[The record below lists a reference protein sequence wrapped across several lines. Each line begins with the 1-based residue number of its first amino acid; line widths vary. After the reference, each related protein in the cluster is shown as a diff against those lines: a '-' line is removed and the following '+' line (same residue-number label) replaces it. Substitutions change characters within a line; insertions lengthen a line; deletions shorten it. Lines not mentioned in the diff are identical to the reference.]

1 MQRNTHQGEASF
13 GPESESKD
21 GAAPTLITFHE
32 RKLNVCFFFGRD
44 ELGRVVLGDVIT
56 AIDGKEIKLQRDLF
70 EILDERRPGD
80 KIKLEVLRNGQRMAF
95 EVELGGRQLSGT
107 E

>member
-1 MQRNTHQGEASF
+1 MK
-13 GPESESKD
+13 ESSMS
-21 GAAPTLITFHE
+21 AL
-32 RKLNVCFFFGRD
+32 FFGRD

-80 KIKLEVLRNGQRMAF
+80 KIKLEVLRKRAKDGF
-95 EVELGGRQLSGT
+95 
-107 E
+107 

>member
-1 MQRNTHQGEASF
+1 MACKGNTPGRGLSEALSQNRKMELHQLGKNAQCLL
-13 GPESESKD
+13 G
-21 GAAPTLITFHE
+21 I
-32 RKLNVCFFFGRD
+32 CRD

-95 EVELGGRQLSGT
+95 EVELGGRQLSGS

>member
-1 MQRNTHQGEASF
+1 M
-13 GPESESKD
+13 
-21 GAAPTLITFHE
+21 
-32 RKLNVCFFFGRD
+32 
-44 ELGRVVLGDVIT
+44 LGDVIT
-56 AIDGKEIKLQRDLF
+56 AIDGKEIKLQKDLF

>member
-13 GPESESKD
+13 GPESKSKD

-32 RKLNVCFFFGRD
+32 RKLNVCFCCRD

>member
-1 MQRNTHQGEASF
+1 MACKRNIPGRGLSEALSQN
-13 GPESESKD
+13 
-21 GAAPTLITFHE
+21 
-32 RKLNVCFFFGRD
+32 RKMELRQLWKIAQCLLGFCRD

-80 KIKLEVLRNGQRMAF
+80 KIKLEVLRNGQTMAF

>member
-1 MQRNTHQGEASF
+1 M
-13 GPESESKD
+13 
-21 GAAPTLITFHE
+21 
-32 RKLNVCFFFGRD
+32 
-44 ELGRVVLGDVIT
+44 LGDVIT

-80 KIKLEVLRNGQRMAF
+80 KIKLEVLRNRQTMTF
-95 EVELGGRQLSGT
+95 EIELGGRQLSGT

>member
-13 GPESESKD
+13 GPNSESKD
-21 GAAPTLITFHE
+21 GAAPTLISFHE
-32 RKLNVCFFFGRD
+32 RKLNVCLFAGTS
-44 ELGRVVLGDVIT
+44 LGALCSGDVIT

>member
-1 MQRNTHQGEASF
+1 MQRNAHHEELSLRSGVELWSCACR
-13 GPESESKD
+13 SKSR
-21 GAAPTLITFHE
+21 I
-32 RKLNVCFFFGRD
+32 CCSCCRD

>member
-1 MQRNTHQGEASF
+1 M
-13 GPESESKD
+13 
-21 GAAPTLITFHE
+21 LI
-32 RKLNVCFFFGRD
+32 CRD

>member
-1 MQRNTHQGEASF
+1 M
-13 GPESESKD
+13 
-21 GAAPTLITFHE
+21 
-32 RKLNVCFFFGRD
+32 
-44 ELGRVVLGDVIT
+44 LGDVIT